1 MRYET
6 FSFAPL
12 TSHSLERRQSHSIAI
27 IIINC
32 LFCVSWLW
40 QPLVTANTDFISP
53 PTLHLRLKLG
63 SSNYYY
69 LLQSHNICLALEPSS
84 KTGYVTFLI
93 YWALSLKNI
102 ICLDLFKCNN
112 AVYWLE
118 ADSWTLILLG
128 DQQLKWNQCFNF

>member
-53 PTLHLRLKLG
+53 PTLHWLKLG

-69 LLQSHNICLALEPSS
+69 LLQSYNICLALVPCSE
-84 KTGYVTFLI
+84 TGYITFLI

-102 ICLDLFKCNN
+102 IFLWS
-112 AVYWLE
+112 YWTKQC
-118 ADSWTLILLG
+118 WLLVRG
-128 DQQLKWNQCFNF
+128 RLLNIDFVGWLKTEMKSMF